1 MRYLNTFESHNS
13 IYSGNRPN
21 IPQEELDRHLDEIRS
36 AFIEYI
42 DEFDIELIP
51 DDLDEDDDSQPGLYY
66 NLYWSWQDIKRNQLG
81 FEFSIYLYWSDKR
94 NKKIFV
100 DKFFEFYSKLEDV
113 KSHLKSMGYEMRYD
127 GLDAEEF
134 SEDPDEFCIKIYWS

>member
-1 MRYLNTFESHNS
+1 MKYLKRFENLNS
-13 IYSGNRPN
+13 LTP
-21 IPQEELDRHLDEIRS
+21 EEVQFHLDEIKS
-36 AFIEYI
+36 AFLEYT
-42 DEFDIELIP
+42 DEFDIEQIP
-51 DDLDEDDDSQPGLYY
+51 DDLDEDDDSMPGLYY
-66 NLYWSWQDIKRNQLG
+66 NLYWDWHDKNRKRIG

-134 SEDPDEFCIKIYWS
+134 SEDPDEFCIKISYSL